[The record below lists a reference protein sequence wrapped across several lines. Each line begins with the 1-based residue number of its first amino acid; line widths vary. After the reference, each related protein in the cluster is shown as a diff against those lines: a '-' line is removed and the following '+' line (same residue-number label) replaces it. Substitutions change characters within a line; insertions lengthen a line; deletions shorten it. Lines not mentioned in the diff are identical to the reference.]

1 VYACIPHNIY
11 TVKSKIKW
19 KIEKKTEVFFE
30 SSSFR
35 TCSPFFPDKSDNAKK
50 TVFQARRN
58 TAGMKYRFFEEATD
72 SRAASAAPRF
82 YQWRFRRAALLPFFF
97 ASDAF
102 CAEEG
107 FLDYC
112 I

>member
-1 VYACIPHNIY
+1 MYACILHNIY

-19 KIEKKTEVFFE
+19 KLEKKTEVFFE
-30 SSSFR
+30 SSTFR
-35 TCSPFFPDKSDNAKK
+35 TCSPFFPDKSDNAEK

-72 SRAASAAPRF
+72 SRATEKITLEGILDSYRT
-82 YQWRFRRAALLPFFF
+82 QN
-97 ASDAF
+97 
-102 CAEEG
+102 AEEG